1 MGFFDSA
8 FGQPKQNTL
17 EVFEAVS
24 QNITLRDDVS
34 YLELKTAELEESLL
48 RISDAF
54 DNRNFAPLE
63 AQESREMPLATVK
76 RMSETSRAMAAM
88 NPFVKRGVK
97 ARISYIWGKGIQ
109 LDKVEAAQERID
121 LNRRK
126 AFSSQAYEEL
136 EMTAATDGN
145 VFRAIPLENERNT
158 EEEATVLRIP
168 LQQITDAVSNPEDFE
183 EVWYYKRTYTIRK
196 TSSINGQVTND
207 EVTRYYMSMQY
218 YQKRQ
223 RQGKLGIPKRWKD
236 AGVDQNY
243 VMQHVAVNRQVGWRW
258 GIPDVAAV
266 VFWAAAYKEYLEDN
280 AQLVKAYSRIAW
292 QIKAQTQSGGQ
303 AAAAQVMT
311 PPTRDPI
318 TGESRNIGGTG
329 VMGPGVEMTPTS
341 VSSSQVDFSKGVPL
355 ASAIASGLEVS
366 LVVITS
372 DAGTA
377 NRSAAESLDLPTLK
391 AMESRQLL
399 WTEVFSELLAF
410 WDVNEAIVTW
420 PQIYNDATKDRI
432 AAVGTAKELNLIY
445 PEEGRKEVLDV
456 LGIAPFKP
464 WDELPNPADDPMN
477 VYKEEQANIAF
488 ERQQETAEATAAE
501 AEKASGANTGTNQGS
516 VISGQG
522 KSGGVASK
530 GGAMNTANSSRQ
542 NRAKDKNNS

>member
-1 MGFFDSA
+1 MGIFDSA
-8 FGQPKQNTL
+8 FGQPKQKTL

-34 YLELKTAELEESLL
+34 YLEMKTAELEESLL

-54 DNRNFAPLE
+54 DNQGFAPLN
-63 AQESREMPLATVK
+63 AQESSELPLATVK
-76 RMSETSRAMAAM
+76 KMSEVSRAMAAM

-97 ARISYIWGKGIQ
+97 ARISYVWGKGIQ
-109 LDKVEAAQERID
+109 LDKVDAAQDNIK
-121 LNRRK
+121 LNKRR

-145 VFRAIPLENERNT
+145 VFRAIPLETERNT

-168 LQQITDAVSNPEDFE
+168 LEQITNAVSNPEDFE
-183 EVWYYKRTYTIRK
+183 EVWYYKRTYTVRK
-196 TSSINGQVTND
+196 TSSINGQVTTD
-207 EVTRYYMSMQY
+207 EVTRYYMSLPY

-223 RQGKLGIPKRWKD
+223 RQGKVGMPRRWKD

-266 VFWAAAYKEYLEDN
+266 VFWAKAYKEYLEDN

-318 TGESRNIGGTG
+318 TGEQRNIGGTG

-399 WTEVFSELLAF
+399 WTEAFTELLDF
-410 WDVNEAIVTW
+410 WGASEALVTW
-420 PQIYNDATKDRI
+420 AQIYNDSTKDRI
-432 AAVGTAKELNLIY
+432 AAIGTADELGRIF
-445 PEEGRKEVLDV
+445 PEESRKEILDV

-464 WDELPNPADDPMN
+464 WNELPNPADDPKN
-477 VYKEEQANIAF
+477 IYKEEQANIAF
-488 ERQQETAEATAAE
+488 ERQQETAEASAAE
-501 AEKASGANTGTNQGS
+501 AEKSSGANTGTGS
-516 VISGQG
+516 VIAGQG
-522 KSGGVASK
+522 KSGGVSAK
-530 GGAMNTANSSRQ
+530 GGAMSTANSSRQ